1 MPKKRTL
8 QRIKADEPQTV
19 LSHSLTPERRITP
32 SKMQTKIEWLNPTY
46 LCPFCLH
53 EGPISDYE
61 FKTPKGKISAMAQ
74 CPECH
79 NKMRKRTLTEPMTP
93 QQYASFVF
101 FYAQSGFW
109 KKVNFRQFNER
120 LRALGIAHEFW
131 QEYKK
136 LKGKGYIA
144 EQEEHY
150 EQEQEKWHK
159 EQEQQEETIW
169 KPKED
174 DEDLIDV

>member
-8 QRIKADEPQTV
+8 QRIKADESQTV
-19 LSHSLTPERRITP
+19 LSHSLTPEKRITP
-32 SKMQTKIEWLNPTY
+32 PKMQTKIEWLNPTY

-53 EGPISDYE
+53 EGPMSDYE
-61 FKTPKGKISAMAQ
+61 FKTPKGKISKRKR
-74 CPECH
+74 CPEC
-79 NKMRKRTLTEPMTP
+79 NNTMLERSLTQEMTVKE
-93 QQYASFVF
+93 YALFVF
-101 FYAQSGFW
+101 FYSLSGFW
-109 KKVNFRQFNER
+109 KKVKFGQFCER
-120 LRALGIAHEFW
+120 LRKLGISYEFW

-169 KPKED
+169 KSKED
-174 DEDLIDV
+174 KEDLIDV

>member
-1 MPKKRTL
+1 MLER
-8 QRIKADEPQTV
+8 
-19 LSHSLTPERRITP
+19 SLTQE
-32 SKMQTKIEWLNPTY
+32 
-46 LCPFCLH
+46 
-53 EGPISDYE
+53 
-61 FKTPKGKISAMAQ
+61 
-74 CPECH
+74 
-79 NKMRKRTLTEPMTP
+79 MTVKE
-93 QQYASFVF
+93 YALFVF
-101 FYAQSGFW
+101 FYSLSGFW
-109 KKVNFRQFNER
+109 KKVSFRQFNER

-169 KPKED
+169 KSKED
-174 DEDLIDV
+174 KEDLIDV

>member
-1 MPKKRTL
+1 MVTKKALVRV
-8 QRIKADEPQTV
+8 QRDKAQTV
-19 LSHSLTPERRITP
+19 MNLS
-32 SKMQTKIEWLNPTY
+32 SKTVVEQRKEVVRTVYEFTDVTY

-53 EGPISDYE
+53 EGHIAQFE
-61 FKTPKGKISAMAQ
+61 FKTPKGKISKMAK

-79 NKMRKRTLTEPMTP
+79 NKMRKQTLTEPMTP
-93 QQYASFVF
+93 RQYASFIF
-101 FYAQSGFW
+101 FYALSGFW

-120 LRALGIAHEFW
+120 LRALGISYEFW

-136 LKGKGYIA
+136 LKGKGYVA
-144 EQEEHY
+144 EQEERY

-159 EQEQQEETIW
+159 EQEHQEETIW

-174 DEDLIDV
+174 RGDLIDV